1 MSAPSNP
8 AQPPHEPAPAPAEPW
23 TRRRLR
29 RAPKPRTSLLTFGA
43 ILSVSS
49 EIIGLIMQVLL
60 IWVGWYLLWGTDED
74 FALVEMLTWCGIATL
89 YLVPTILTLNILV
102 RIDQPDPV
110 VTRVL
115 VGHPLTR
122 ALATVLT
129 FGSSLVGLS
138 VAIDLI
144 TSIGKDLHDPAGEFT
159 AVWAMLLAWAMF
171 NWGYA
176 RIYFSRYHRAKQP
189 PIQFP
194 GTDDPRLVDFVYL
207 AFTNSTTF
215 AVSDV
220 KIVDSRMRWTIVWHT
235 TIAFFFNALIIVLT
249 MNVIANGRLFA
260 DLFD

>member
-1 MSAPSNP
+1 M
-8 AQPPHEPAPAPAEPW
+8 Q
-23 TRRRLR
+23 
-29 RAPKPRTSLLTFGA
+29 
-43 ILSVSS
+43 
-49 EIIGLIMQVLL
+49 LIL
-60 IWVGWYLLWGTDED
+60 IWVGLDLLWGDDED
-74 FALVEMLTWCGIATL
+74 FALVPMFVWCVTATL
-89 YLVPTILTLNILV
+89 YLIPTVLTLNILV
-102 RIDQPDPV
+102 RIDQPDPR

-115 VGHPLTR
+115 VGHPITR
-122 ALATVLT
+122 AFSTLFT
-129 FGSSLVGLS
+129 FASSAIGLS

-176 RIYFSRYHRAKQP
+176 RIYFSRYHRAKTP
-189 PIQFP
+189 PLEFP

-220 KIVDSRMRWTIVWHT
+220 KIVNTHMRWTVVWHT

-260 DLFD
+260 DLFG

>member
-1 MSAPSNP
+1 MSGPSGDS
-8 AQPPHEPAPAPAEPW
+8 APAEELPL
-23 TRRRLR
+23 RRRR
-29 RAPKPRTSLLTFGA
+29 RGRPPRSRSPLLTFGA
-43 ILSVSS
+43 ILSVSG
-49 EIIGLIMQVLL
+49 EIIGIIMQLLL

-89 YLVPTILTLNILV
+89 YLVPTILTLNVLV
-102 RIDQPDPV
+102 RIDQPDPI

-122 ALATVLT
+122 ALSTILT

-176 RIYFSRYHRAKQP
+176 RIYFSRYHRAKTP
-189 PIQFP
+189 PIVFP

-220 KIVDSRMRWTIVWHT
+220 KIVDTHMRWTVVWHT

-249 MNVIANGRLFA
+249 MNTIAGGFQGL
-260 DLFD
+260 